1 MNHYDYSKT
10 TISLG
15 IPRVAGQLRLM
26 APEPTLVLRKN
37 AFDAVYVIDAL
48 AALLLLL
55 LTLPVML
62 LSLLWV
68 WLVDGGNPIFVQER
82 IGLNGQPYRL
92 FKVRSMRHDRE
103 GGDRFC
109 SHGDDR
115 IIKGGQF
122 LRKTRI
128 DELPQ
133 LINVLMGQMALVGPR
148 PEQPSFVQVF
158 SREIPSYDQRHRV
171 KPGITGLAQIV
182 QGYVDDT
189 HGTRL
194 KLKYDLLFIR
204 NRSVKLWFVIVLGTV
219 KVVLLGDGA
228 R

>member
-15 IPRVAGQLRLM
+15 IPRVAGQLQLM
-26 APEPTLVLRKN
+26 APEPTLLLRRSS
-37 AFDAVYVIDAL
+37 FDAVYVIDAL

-62 LSLLWV
+62 LGLLWV

-82 IGLNGQPYRL
+82 IGLNGKPYRL
-92 FKVRSMRHDRE
+92 FKIRSMHHDRE

-115 IIKGGQF
+115 IIKGGRF